1 MEQTPTMLSAGQI
14 NLMACKW
21 ILADAE
27 RRAAEAKPEPIPDD
41 MLDNLFFGPIRGAD
55 FLLAVNCYQIHNR
68 G

>member
-27 RRAAEAKPEPIPDD
+27 RRAAEARPEPIPEELLDIII
-41 MLDNLFFGPIRGAD
+41 MLFGDEPDERP
-55 FLLAVNCYQIHNR
+55 
-68 G
+68 